1 MELIIKLGLLPQ
13 SSPNILLLPCS
24 SALTYSR
31 AVTAILSH
39 QAAPFLSLCTE
50 PVLRHAPLTE
60 LSSKM
65 WISYL

>member
-31 AVTAILSH
+31 AVTA
-39 QAAPFLSLCTE
+39 PFLSLCTE